1 MALRCCSAGLPA
13 ASWARP
19 WVAVIERM
27 TFSGPPTG
35 ANGSAGGAGIPHLQR
50 RQREQMAGADP
61 RHTTRFS
68 GRKDL
73 SVGAVL
79 EYFLLR
85 SERKQF
91 CP

>member
-1 MALRCCSAGLPA
+1 MVLRCCSAGLPA

-27 TFSGPPTG
+27 AFSGPLTG

-61 RHTTRFS
+61 
-68 GRKDL
+68 
-73 SVGAVL
+73 
-79 EYFLLR
+79 
-85 SERKQF
+85 
-91 CP
+91 

>member
-19 WVAVIERM
+19 WVAVIERS

-35 ANGSAGGAGIPHLQR
+35 ANGSAVYAGYLRRQR

-61 RHTTRFS
+61 
-68 GRKDL
+68 
-73 SVGAVL
+73 
-79 EYFLLR
+79 
-85 SERKQF
+85 
-91 CP
+91 